1 MSDDSLSPTL
11 DAATATATLDAVSDP
26 VFVFDA
32 AGVVQY
38 WNAAASDATGY
49 GDEEFAG
56 ATLSELLEGVS
67 VDRLRDAADDGT
79 DTLPEAVLAAA
90 RGEGVAVELRVS
102 SVAAGEADRFVV
114 VTRELPAEKHVTDDR
129 QGILDRMTDA
139 FFALDEEWRLTYVND
154 QASEVLTAAMA
165 DPPDGSLEGL
175 TLWEAIP
182 DAVDTVFYEQYH
194 EALASQEPVSFEAYY
209 DPLDAWLA
217 VRAYPSP
224 TGLSV
229 YFRDVTERHEQ
240 EDALR
245 EREET
250 LREVHDITSD
260 TERSFE
266 EQVNALLDL
275 GIEALGA
282 SSGALSR
289 IDGEVYEFQAVRG
302 TGDTE
307 PGDTA
312 PLSATNC
319 ERTAAEEQTLVMAD
333 IARDAPELTEKA
345 GYAEW
350 GISCYLGAPV
360 FVDGDVHGTFCFYG
374 EEPRETAFSE
384 WEVTLV
390 ELLSQWVGYE
400 LTRRHTRKRL
410 EDQNEKLDQFAS
422 IVSHDLRNPLN
433 VLDGY
438 LELAE
443 ETGDAEHFQQCRDT
457 IDRMEALVDDLLSM
471 ARAGE
476 GVEEVAPTGLDD
488 AVRNAWETVET
499 ANASLVVDADVT
511 IRADADRL
519 RQLLVNLFRNSV
531 EHAGPDVTVTVGT
544 LDDGFY
550 VEDDGPGIPAGEH
563 EDVFDAGYSTAA
575 SGTGFGLSIVTDVAE
590 AHGWTV
596 SLANGESGGA
606 RFEFTGV
613 EEA

>member
-245 EREET
+245 ERRDPPGGPRHH
-250 LREVHDITSD
+250 LRHRAVLRGAG
-260 TERSFE
+260 ERAPRPRYRGARG
-266 EQVNALLDL
+266 VLGRALPNRRGSLRVP
-275 GIEALGA
+275 GG
-282 SSGALSR
+282 S
-289 IDGEVYEFQAVRG
+289 G